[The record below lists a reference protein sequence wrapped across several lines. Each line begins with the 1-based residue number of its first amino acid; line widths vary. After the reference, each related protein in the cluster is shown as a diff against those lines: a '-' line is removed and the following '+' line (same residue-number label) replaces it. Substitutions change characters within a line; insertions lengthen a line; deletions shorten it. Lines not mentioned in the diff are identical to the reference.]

1 MKLQVIIALSMGIL
15 TAGYADAQ
23 SDARLFN
30 VASRSVQNADFTS
43 AAESTINGVVAI
55 KNYATVSYNSGFPGF
70 DDPFFEYF
78 FGDGSG
84 SGQMRRPRRGE
95 DKEQERGFGSGVI
108 VTKDGYIITNNHVVD
123 GAERLEV
130 VLNDNRT
137 FNATLIGTDPMT
149 DLALVKID
157 ADDLPVI
164 PMGNS
169 DDLKIGEWVLA
180 VGNPF
185 GLT

>member
-70 DDPFFEYF
+70 DDPFFE
-78 FGDGSG
+78 
-84 SGQMRRPRRGE
+84 
-95 DKEQERGFGSGVI
+95 
-108 VTKDGYIITNNHVVD
+108 
-123 GAERLEV
+123 
-130 VLNDNRT
+130 
-137 FNATLIGTDPMT
+137 
-149 DLALVKID
+149 
-157 ADDLPVI
+157 
-164 PMGNS
+164 
-169 DDLKIGEWVLA
+169 
-180 VGNPF
+180 
-185 GLT
+185 